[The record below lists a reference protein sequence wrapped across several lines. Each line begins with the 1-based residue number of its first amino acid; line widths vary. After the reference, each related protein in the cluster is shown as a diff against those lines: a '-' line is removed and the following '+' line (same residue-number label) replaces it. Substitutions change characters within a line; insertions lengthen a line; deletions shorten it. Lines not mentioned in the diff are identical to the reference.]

1 MLPEMRI
8 QRTVGAGIPSAVHVM
23 LSDVLYSFSTISL
36 ILGATTDVKLNA
48 LLNGLLL
55 AQKTKVLLL
64 LRQTIVLRMM
74 YGIVIS
80 YILQSGIAM
89 ISIIIFSFQLVCF
102 DPRILLSVSFLA
114 DRYVFG

>member
-8 QRTVGAGIPSAVHVM
+8 QRTVGAGIPSAVHVT
-23 LSDVLYSFSTISL
+23 LSDVLYSSSNILL
-36 ILGATTDVKLNA
+36 IIGATTDVKLNA

-74 YGIVIS
+74 YGMVTYCS
-80 YILQSGIAM
+80 LE
-89 ISIIIFSFQLVCF
+89 
-102 DPRILLSVSFLA
+102 
-114 DRYVFG
+114 

>member
-55 AQKTKVLLL
+55 AQKNKKFYCCWD
-64 LRQTIVLRMM
+64 RQ
-74 YGIVIS
+74 S
-80 YILQSGIAM
+80 YCVWCM
-89 ISIIIFSFQLVCF
+89 V
-102 DPRILLSVSFLA
+102 
-114 DRYVFG
+114 